1 MAGKTKK
8 VRLPTPLKRVEWLG
22 SSKKDLMSFP
32 DEVQHDIGFALTVA
46 QFGGKHDSAK
56 PWKGLGPGVME
67 IVSGHDTDAYRAVY
81 TVNIGEVVYVLHAFQ
96 KKSKSGIATPKEDVE
111 LIATRYKRAVELSKK
126 K

>member
-1 MAGKTKK
+1 MAREAKK
-8 VRLPTPLKRVEWLG
+8 VRLPTPLKRVEWIG

-67 IVSGHDTDAYRAVY
+67 IVSDYDTDTYRAIY
-81 TVNIGEVVYVLHAFQ
+81 TVNIGEVIYVLHAFQ

-111 LIATRYKRAVELSKK
+111 LITTRHKKAVELSKK
-126 K
+126 R